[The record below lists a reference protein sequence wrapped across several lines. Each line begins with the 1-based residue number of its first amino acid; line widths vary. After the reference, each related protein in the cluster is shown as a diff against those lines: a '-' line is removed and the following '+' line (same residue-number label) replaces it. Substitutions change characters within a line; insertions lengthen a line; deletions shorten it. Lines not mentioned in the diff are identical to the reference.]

1 MNSGNR
7 ISLWIQPE
15 AEEYELYSSQDLLK
29 NFQKSVY
36 VYEKSGTF
44 FVTSK
49 GNISLNEMEG
59 YFKLVANDCS
69 YNKVNLGSGEFIEE
83 HQVSYPYVLGGMAQG
98 IASVDMVV
106 AAAEKNIMSFFGT
119 GGLNLQRVD
128 NALIQI
134 KSRIKKDGVYG
145 VNIISANP
153 KKDEEIINL
162 LTKHEV
168 RTIEVAGAVTLT
180 PAIVEYRLQ
189 GIHKKDNRIIT
200 KNKIFAKISREEVAA
215 LFMSPPPEKIIAQLL
230 KEGRITEEEAIL
242 AAEISVSEDIIAEAD
257 SGGHTDNRPALVLYQ
272 NMVLLRNQMMK
283 KHQYKHG
290 RIRIGAA
297 GGICTPHT
305 VYAAF
310 SLGVDFVMTGSI
322 NQSCIEAGTC
332 QEVKAIL
339 SKLSMSDV
347 ANAPSADMFEMG
359 SRVQVMTKGLLFH
372 VKANKL
378 YEVYKNFDSIDQ
390 IDTKTR
396 SYLEEKIF
404 KESLNDVWHKTRQFF
419 NDNDPLLLSR
429 ADKNEKL
436 KMALIF
442 RSYLGLSSKWAQNGE
457 MDKKID
463 FQVFCGPAMGAFNR
477 WVKDTYLEYPEN
489 RRVADVAKNIVYGA
503 MYLKRLSHL
512 NTQCSGIDINYFQVI
527 PDENW

>member
-1 MNSGNR
+1 MNTGNQ
-7 ISLWIQPE
+7 ISLWIRPE
-15 AEEYELYSSQDLLK
+15 AEELELYSGKDLLK
-29 NFQKSVY
+29 NFQESVY
-36 VYEKSGTF
+36 VYEKNGIF
-44 FVTSK
+44 FITRE
-49 GNISLNEMEG
+49 GNILLNEKDG
-59 YFKLVANDCS
+59 YYKLVANDSS
-69 YNKVNLGSGEFIEE
+69 YNKVNLGSGEFIKE

-98 IASVDMVV
+98 IASVDLVV

-128 NALIQI
+128 NALKQI

-153 KKDEEIINL
+153 KKDEEIISL
-162 LTKHEV
+162 LIQHEV
-168 RTIEVAGAVTLT
+168 RIIEVAGAVTLT

-200 KNKIFAKISREEVAA
+200 KNKIFAKISREEVAS
-215 LFMSPPPEKIIAQLL
+215 LFMSPPPEKIITQLL
-230 KEGRITEEEAIL
+230 NEGRITKEEARL
-242 AAEISVSEDIIAEAD
+242 AVEISVSEDIIAEAD

-272 NMVLLRNQMMK
+272 NMVLLRNQIMK
-283 KHQYKHG
+283 KYQYKHG

-297 GGICTPHT
+297 GGICTPYT

-310 SLGVDFVMTGSI
+310 SLGVDFVMTGSV
-322 NQSCIEAGTC
+322 NQSCIEAGTS
-332 QEVKAIL
+332 QEVKTIL

-378 YEVYKNFDSIDQ
+378 YEVYKNFDSIEQ
-390 IDTKTR
+390 IDSKTR
-396 SYLEEKIF
+396 NYLEEKVF
-404 KESLNDVWHKTRQFF
+404 KENLNDVWHKTRQFF
-419 NDNDPLLLSR
+419 VDNDPILLSR

-457 MDKKID
+457 MDKKVD

-489 RRVADVAKNIVYGA
+489 RRVADVAKNMIYGA
-503 MYLKRLSHL
+503 MYLKRLYFLS
-512 NTQCSGIDINYFQVI
+512 TQCQRIDMNNFQVV
-527 PDENW
+527 PDEKW